1 MPGADGA
8 PRRAVVDASVV
19 VRWVVAEPGTEQAMA
34 LLRQSIQWLAPR
46 LMLTELASALRRKVV
61 GGDLSTEVAFDAL
74 DAVTG
79 QLGTTIELVTDEQV
93 MPLALSL
100 SLSLAHKVPDCVYLA
115 VAEREGADLVTADR
129 RLGEVARTRG
139 VLTTL
144 LTTV

>member
-1 MPGADGA
+1 
-8 PRRAVVDASVV
+8 
-19 VRWVVAEPGTEQAMA
+19 MA